1 MHLAEPAQVV
11 AATEREGAVVH
22 KAASRRKH
30 KDEIGCPA
38 PAATVVDTDE
48 TGTRT
53 PCPSAHLKYRSSVLE
68 GVMPTTL
75 SNSTPHTNAVLAIAD
90 AAGSSDGP

>member
-11 AATEREGAVVH
+11 AATGREGAVAH
-22 KAASRRKH
+22 KASRRKH
-30 KDEIGCPA
+30 KDEIG
-38 PAATVVDTDE
+38 AAVVDTDE

-90 AAGSSDGP
+90 ADGSSDGP